1 MNPAMKLNCF
11 PAYLFVSDNAN
22 LLDIAESSK
31 VGRFIPYNVD
41 ESAVT
46 GYPCGMTYQ
55 PAPISHDPHTLPQ
68 LPGWVTSG
76 RAKTPETVAFR
87 SGAALTVLDQLI
99 GDPKFGVPVRLL
111 ANRLALSAAT
121 ATSKLEGRLAREA
134 DIRDA
139 YHLTPP
145 GEARGPD
152 GDLLAF
158 WRDTVRP
165 RAGETDEI
173 ADLVGAEYAGEA
185 GVWLDAG
192 LERARTHGPLAGSG
206 AVLRDVLHADD
217 RAERVACLLSDI
229 VLARLL
235 NWKTVLPISAR
246 RLTKA
251 ALRNLTSNG
260 QGAEL
265 AVQVR
270 ILESI
275 EKTIRLARGLA
286 CRAEALRVVAPKLRA
301 KGSEAAVD
309 LFLTEDAVAPASML
323 SPRIRGTNIPMSDR
337 AARRFCDRLVELG
350 VAQELTGRPTFRLY
364 GIAS

>member
-1 MNPAMKLNCF
+1 
-11 PAYLFVSDNAN
+11 
-22 LLDIAESSK
+22 
-31 VGRFIPYNVD
+31 
-41 ESAVT
+41 
-46 GYPCGMTYQ
+46 MTYQ
-55 PAPISHDPHTLPQ
+55 PTAISNNLGKLPR

-76 RAKTPETVAFR
+76 RVETFEAVAFR
-87 SGAALTVLDQLI
+87 SGAALSVLDQLVS
-99 GDPKFGVPVRLL
+99 DPKHGVPLKLL

-139 YHLTPP
+139 YHLTLP

-158 WRDTVRP
+158 WRGGACQRSD
-165 RAGETDEI
+165 GIGEI
-173 ADLVGAEYAGEA
+173 ADLVGADFARDV
-185 GVWLDAG
+185 GVWLDVG
-192 LERARTHGPLAGSG
+192 LEGARTHGPLAGCVCVLR
-206 AVLRDVLHADD
+206 AVLETDD

-229 VLARLL
+229 VLARAL
-235 NWKTVLPISAR
+235 NWKQVLPVTAQ

-251 ALRNLTSNG
+251 DLRDLTAEG

-265 AVQVR
+265 AVEMQ

-275 EKTIRLARGLA
+275 EATVRLARDVA
-286 CRAEALRVVAPKLRA
+286 RRADALRSVAPKLRA

-323 SPRIRGTNIPMSDR
+323 SPRIRGTSIPMTSR

-364 GIAS
+364 GIAP